1 MGHFGKTLILFLGL
15 GCGTLNFTRTYD
27 LENDREW
34 TYPQEAPGERD
45 RRSID
50 LERSGRTRSGTST
63 GTSEKIQAGASKEM
77 TSGTDE
83 VSTTG
88 AQEEAIENPEN
99 WSLTRE
105 DGSKVKFNYFKVTI
119 NK

>member
-1 MGHFGKTLILFLGL
+1 MGHLGKTLILFLGL

-50 LERSGRTRSGTST
+50 LERSGRTRSWNVNW
-63 GTSEKIQAGASKEM
+63 
-77 TSGTDE
+77 DE
-83 VSTTG
+83 
-88 AQEEAIENPEN
+88 
-99 WSLTRE
+99 RE
-105 DGSKVKFNYFKVTI
+105 DASRGERGDDEWNGRSVNDWNARGSDRESGELELDERGWEQGKI
-119 NK
+119 